1 MMAAFVI
8 AALVLGV
15 VLAIAAAALRR
26 SRRIVADIE
35 GNFLQLRKGTRA

>member
-1 MMAAFVI
+1 MIAASVI

-15 VLAIAAAALRR
+15 VFLIAAAGFRR

-35 GNFLQLRKGTRA
+35 RNFLQLRKGTRA